1 MQAPASPP
9 QYHLLKLSFFA
20 NCMPH
25 YAEIVSYCK
34 KGEKKCKVAF
44 FLEQDSISQ
53 HNGCN
58 YQIFVWKLSCLLH
71 CILGGFKLP
80 NHVFQSALNSIGSAI
95 MSKLAHQMSNIWIEF
110 AGPISETIRKFD
122 RQKNWV
128 PNYSDKNRNMMKS
141 VWTQNMSS
149 RCTSSTVG
157 KIKIFSQSYFAWLAE
172 NSPRNWNKIPCIKG
186 QIISECPYN
195 HFSHKTN
202 QKISKISAIA
212 SKERSNQK
220 DKDTD

>member
-1 MQAPASPP
+1 MQ
-9 QYHLLKLSFFA
+9 KLSLIA
-20 NCMPH
+20 
-25 YAEIVSYCK
+25 K

-128 PNYSDKNRNMMKS
+128 PNYSDKSRNMMKS

-172 NSPRNWNKIPCIKG
+172 NSPCNWNKI
-186 QIISECPYN
+186 QIISECPYEIIVSPIRPTKY
-195 HFSHKTN
+195 FQDFCPSLWGEIKKIKALYYTN
-202 QKISKISAIA
+202 
-212 SKERSNQK
+212 
-220 DKDTD
+220 